1 MNLNCIQLDFQ
12 VLNLQLYTIWYQYQ
26 LFKNKSLD
34 LDIQDSC
41 YFPTGHFQVIFCQQT
56 FFNQQKTHHS
66 SNSHVTSQDSDVT
79 MLLNH
84 AAGEGW
90 TLQGWIFGALKKHN
104 KLEGDTTVVE
114 VCLTMCWNAFNFYP
128 FFIIEKNDWKSFV
141 SDWRSCLEN
150 NYIQMFS
157 TSWHFLR
164 GIIFIQLKSLPSIQV
179 LQSRRQSQVQSY
191 PKPPSEV

>member
-1 MNLNCIQLDFQ
+1 MDLN
-12 VLNLQLYTIWYQYQ
+12 
-26 LFKNKSLD
+26 
-34 LDIQDSC
+34 IQDSC

-90 TLQGWIFGALKKHN
+90 TLQGWIFGALKKH
-104 KLEGDTTVVE
+104 G
-114 VCLTMCWNAFNFYP
+114 
-128 FFIIEKNDWKSFV
+128 KNQTSWKVTPLSLRFV
-141 SDWRSCLEN
+141 SPCVEMRSIFIHFSSLKKMIESPSFQIGGVTWRMIIK
-150 NYIQMFS
+150 IQMFS

-179 LQSRRQSQVQSY
+179 LQSRRQSQVQSSINWKKTSH